1 MNKYKVT
8 ITETL
13 QKEIEV
19 EASSK
24 EEAIYQIKQ
33 QYKNEKIVLTA
44 DDYVYTDFNVIFQD
58 KHKDFRER

>member
-19 EASSK
+19 EALSK

-33 QYKNEKIVLTA
+33 QYKNEEIVLTA
-44 DDYVYTDFNVIFQD
+44 DDYVYTDFNVIYQH

>member
-1 MNKYKVT
+1 MMNKYKVT

-33 QYKNEKIVLTA
+33 QYKNEEIVLSA
-44 DDYVYTDFNVIFQD
+44 DDYVYTDFSVIHH